1 MDYEG
6 LDYRNIRYPVDR
18 QLTDEERT
26 RRYNQNE
33 GNDATPMDFLSV
45 VKFNSTYMDLVD
57 RWYPIKGFNTWFGF
71 CMAAVSAFL
80 AALSG
85 SAFLWA
91 PESSERSALWVLL
104 LVLTPLGLGLVWG
117 GWWLIR
123 TESWRWTHYPM
134 RLNRK
139 TRQVH
144 VFRQNG
150 TILTVPWNDLYIV
163 RGEAKSPLAGTTYDL
178 RAHVLD
184 ADGKTVR
191 ESFSLGYA
199 TLLGNER
206 SVDKFWAFLQPYMEA
221 PDGVERTWRHL
232 KGKDGKGGKGGY
244 LLPIDGR
251 KEGWRWS
258 IVESFQ
264 VAVHW
269 PWLQLLGS
277 PVLGLGVLGRMF
289 AMWTSKQPTWPSEV
303 EQANPI
309 DPGDSYALTWRD
321 NGPLGW
327 WELYWPLVCTLLGTG
342 IFFGVIGSIL
352 VKFWE

>member
-1 MDYEG
+1 MDFAG
-6 LDYRNIRYPVDR
+6 RDIGKLRYPVDR
-18 QLTDEERT
+18 PLTTEERA
-26 RRYNQNE
+26 RRYDQKVA
-33 GNDATPMDFLSV
+33 GSAPPMDFLSV
-45 VKFNSTYMDLVD
+45 IKFNGSYMDLVD
-57 RWYPIKGFNTWFGF
+57 RWYPITGFSVWLGF
-71 CMAAVSAFL
+71 ALAFCG
-80 AALSG
+80 ALFAGISG
-85 SAFLWA
+85 TAFFWA
-91 PESSERSALWVLL
+91 PESSDRSALWVLL
-104 LVLTPLGLGLVWG
+104 LFVTPLALSLVVIG
-117 GWWLIR
+117 ALIVR

-150 TILTVPWNDLYIV
+150 SILTVAWDELFIV

-184 ADGKTVR
+184 ADGRTVR

-232 KGKDGKGGKGGY
+232 KGKDGKGGY

-264 VAVHW
+264 VAAHW

-277 PVLGLGVLGRMF
+277 PVLGLGAIGRMF
-289 AMWTSKQPTWPSEV
+289 AMWTSKQPIWPAEV
-303 EQANPI
+303 EQANPV
-309 DPGDSYALTWRD
+309 DPNDAYALNWRD

-327 WELYWPLVCTLLGTG
+327 WELYWPLLCTVLGTG
-342 IFFGVIGSIL
+342 IFFGAIGSIL
-352 VKFWE
+352 IKFWE